1 MLASSSSFLHT
12 SDIENSKVFH
22 IFQVSVWLNERNV
35 VALDENW
42 REPTNL
48 QAKLLKHQSFEA
60 EVLANR
66 YRVDSLTKV
75 GASFFFR
82 VTASLCERTRDL
94 LSRKP
99 GSCCQSVPQPKRRL
113 DLALKN

>member
-1 MLASSSSFLHT
+1 M
-12 SDIENSKVFH
+12 
-22 IFQVSVWLNERNV
+22 WLNERNV

-75 GASFFFR
+75 GVSFYF
-82 VTASLCERTRDL
+82 V
-94 LSRKP
+94 
-99 GSCCQSVPQPKRRL
+99 
-113 DLALKN
+113 

>member
-1 MLASSSSFLHT
+1 MDYSQRRLERSSAGF
-12 SDIENSKVFH
+12 FF
-22 IFQVSVWLNERNV
+22 IFFDVSQVSVWLTERNV

-75 GASFFFR
+75 GVYFIF
-82 VTASLCERTRDL
+82 V
-94 LSRKP
+94 
-99 GSCCQSVPQPKRRL
+99 
-113 DLALKN
+113 